1 MKVTKRETNPL
12 RTVFGLGRQSRFGR
26 YSGAF
31 VNTVFPESEAIR
43 GELAAWG
50 KDCDFPQSAY
60 CPDMSATA
68 TPLDDLI
75 ACPQCD
81 ALYRAAPPAP
91 GERAVCHRCHT
102 VLIAPRRGAGLKI
115 IALALASLVL
125 VVGVLT
131 FPFIGIRRLGL
142 TSDAT
147 VLDAA
152 LAFSGP
158 LLILSLAVFAAIIFL
173 PLLRLLLTLYV
184 LAPVV
189 MDRAPWP
196 GAKRAF
202 RWAERLRP
210 WSMAEIFVI
219 GCAVALVKLSDLARV
234 ELGPAFWMFVVLVV
248 LIVVQD
254 TFMCRWSVWKSLDR

>member
-1 MKVTKRETNPL
+1 MDVVSDR
-12 RTVFGLGRQSRFGR
+12 
-26 YSGAF
+26 
-31 VNTVFPESEAIR
+31 
-43 GELAAWG
+43 
-50 KDCDFPQSAY
+50 
-60 CPDMSATA
+60 
-68 TPLDDLI
+68 LDDLI

-81 ALYRAAPPAP
+81 ALYRAAPPRP

-102 VLIAPRRGAGLKI
+102 ILIAPRRGAGLKI
-115 IALALASLVL
+115 IALAIGSLVL
-125 VVGVLT
+125 VFGALSL
-131 FPFIGIRRLGL
+131 PFIGIHRLGL
-142 TSDAT
+142 ANDAT
-147 VLDAA
+147 ILDAA

-158 LLILSLAVFAAIIFL
+158 LLVLSLAVFALIVFL

-184 LAPVV
+184 LIPVV
-189 MDRAPWP
+189 FDRQPWP

-202 RWAERLRP
+202 RWSEAMRP

-219 GCAVALVKLSDLARV
+219 GCAVALVKLADLARV

>member
-1 MKVTKRETNPL
+1 MTAVT
-12 RTVFGLGRQSRFGR
+12 
-26 YSGAF
+26 A
-31 VNTVFPESEAIR
+31 
-43 GELAAWG
+43 
-50 KDCDFPQSAY
+50 
-60 CPDMSATA
+60 
-68 TPLDDLI
+68 PLDSLI

-81 ALYRAAPPAP
+81 ALYRAEMPKA

-102 VLIAPRRGAGLKI
+102 VLIAPRQGAGLKI

-125 VVGVLT
+125 VIGVLT
-131 FPFIGIRRLGL
+131 FPFIGISRLGL
-142 TSDAT
+142 KSDAT
-147 VLDAA
+147 VIDAA

-158 LLILSLAVFAAIIFL
+158 LMVLSLAVFAVIIFL

-184 LAPVV
+184 LIPVV
-189 MDRAPWP
+189 FDKPAWP

-219 GCAVALVKLSDLARV
+219 GCAVALIKLADLARV
-234 ELGPAFWMFVVLVV
+234 ELGPAFWMFVILVV

>member
-1 MKVTKRETNPL
+1 MSETTAPL
-12 RTVFGLGRQSRFGR
+12 
-26 YSGAF
+26 
-31 VNTVFPESEAIR
+31 EE
-43 GELAAWG
+43 
-50 KDCDFPQSAY
+50 
-60 CPDMSATA
+60 
-68 TPLDDLI
+68 LI
-75 ACPQCD
+75 ACPHCD
-81 ALYRAAPPAP
+81 ALYRAATPKP

-131 FPFIGIRRLGL
+131 FPFIGISRLGL
-142 TSDAT
+142 SSDAT

-152 LAFSGP
+152 LAFTGP
-158 LLILSLAVFAAIIFL
+158 LLILSLAVFVVIVFL
-173 PLLRLLLTLYV
+173 PLLRLLLTVYV
-184 LAPVV
+184 LTPVV
-189 MDRAPWP
+189 FDKAPWP

-202 RWAERLRP
+202 LWAEQLRP

-234 ELGPAFWMFVVLVV
+234 ELGPAFWMFVILVV

>member
-1 MKVTKRETNPL
+1 MT
-12 RTVFGLGRQSRFGR
+12 
-26 YSGAF
+26 
-31 VNTVFPESEAIR
+31 
-43 GELAAWG
+43 
-50 KDCDFPQSAY
+50 
-60 CPDMSATA
+60 MTA
-68 TPLDDLI
+68 QLDTLI

-81 ALYRAAPPAP
+81 ALYKAAMPRP

-115 IALALASLVL
+115 IALAVASVVL
-125 VVGVLT
+125 VIGVLT
-131 FPFIGIRRLGL
+131 FPFIGISRLGL

-147 VLDAA
+147 VIDAA

-158 LLILSLAVFAAIIFL
+158 LLVLSLAVFALIIFL

-184 LAPVV
+184 LLPVV
-189 MDRAPWP
+189 FDKPAWP

-219 GCAVALVKLSDLARV
+219 GCAVALIKLADLARV
-234 ELGPAFWMFVVLVV
+234 ELGPAFWMFVILVV

>member
-1 MKVTKRETNPL
+1 MAGFFRYL
-12 RTVFGLGRQSRFGR
+12 RTDCFALVPNIGEAAYGLCQA
-26 YSGAF
+26 GALRRSCGA
-31 VNTVFPESEAIR
+31 V
-43 GELAAWG
+43 
-50 KDCDFPQSAY
+50 QSAY
-60 CPDMSATA
+60 CRAMVADPAPIDS
-68 TPLDDLI
+68 LI

-81 ALYRAAPPAP
+81 ALYRATSPRP

-102 VLIAPRRGAGLKI
+102 VLIAPRKGAGLKI
-115 IALALASLVL
+115 IALALASVVL
-125 VVGVLT
+125 VIGVLT
-131 FPFIGIRRLGL
+131 FPFIAIRRLGL
-142 TSDAT
+142 SSDAT

-158 LLILSLAVFAAIIFL
+158 LLVLSLAVFAAIIFL

-184 LAPVV
+184 LVPVV
-189 MDRAPWP
+189 FDQPPWP

-219 GCAVALVKLSDLARV
+219 GCAVALIKLADLARV
-234 ELGPAFWMFVVLVV
+234 ELGAAFWMFVILVV

-254 TFMCRWSVWKSLDR
+254 TFMCRWSVWKSLER